1 MQRVL
6 GFASQL
12 KGLDRLQPP
21 SHLASVSHPGFPSA
35 SIPLPVP
42 SLHRGP
48 VTTQTSDIRT
58 HINAAPILPSP
69 PKDSRR
75 TAVVQDPFFNSSS
88 TQRDSDAR
96 TTHPRLPASSNNL
109 RSNNPNPL
117 INLQGQSDGSRA
129 RAKLH
134 TLRASSQKAFPF
146 CYRCGDRGHLSSSCR
161 NAVVCFECDRLGH
174 RSTNCK
180 AVTLLPPT
188 LLTSMSTAQME
199 EANRLPILKFFPNQS
214 NRQLSETL
222 LHSIVLKD
230 EQGFG
235 ALYIQTHL
243 AKLFPI
249 PNWVWVARS
258 IPGNCF
264 LLEPPDDN

>member
-21 SHLASVSHPGFPSA
+21 SHLASVSHPGLPSA
-35 SIPLPVP
+35 SVPLPVP

-48 VTTQTSDIRT
+48 VTTQTSGPTLTPRLYCRLLQKIRGG
-58 HINAAPILPSP
+58 
-69 PKDSRR
+69 R
-75 TAVVQDPFFNSSS
+75 TAVVQDPFLNSSS

-109 RSNNPNPL
+109 RSHNPNPL

-134 TLRASSQKAFPF
+134 TLRAPSQKAIPF

-161 NAVVCFECDRLGH
+161 NTVVCFECDRLGH

-222 LHSIVLKD
+222 LHSRVFKD